1 MNPPQEPETPTH
13 ERGFVWAQYGLVGF
27 GLLLLVLLLLADQT
41 APLDTRSAPAP
52 QQPAPPETPLE
63 QAAAQGPLPRMPLPD
78 NEAAE
83 FRQWEE
89 RLAKASNAQDSM
101 PLLENLVR
109 VGRALDRNDHA
120 AHYAALALG
129 LAPDDTARLAQAARL
144 HRAAYNQIEDGQSAG
159 AKAYRARALELFDR
173 LLEKRPQDLD
183 AKIDRA
189 LLRVASDQPMAGIQ
203 ELVKIAEEHPKYY
216 RPHLELGIFSI
227 QTRQFD
233 KARERLEKARQAR
246 PSAWEPH
253 FYLALLDEE
262 QGRKTEAAENYRK
275 ALEAKPEP
283 GVRQII
289 EEKLKDF

>member
-1 MNPPQEPETPTH
+1 MNPHQEPETPAR
-13 ERGFVWAQYGLVGF
+13 ERGFVWAQYGLIGF
-27 GLLLLVLLLLADQT
+27 GLLLLALLLLADQT
-41 APLDTRSAPAP
+41 APLDTRSTPAP
-52 QQPAPPETPLE
+52 QQPARPETPLE

-83 FRQWEE
+83 FRQWED
-89 RLAKASNAQDSM
+89 RLAKAPSAKDSL
-101 PLLENLVR
+101 PLLDNLVR

-120 AHYAALALG
+120 AHYAALALS
-129 LAPDDTARLAQAARL
+129 LAPDDTTRLAQAARL
-144 HRAAYNQIEDGQSAG
+144 HRAAYNQIEDGQSDG

-189 LLRVASDQPMAGIQ
+189 LLRVASEQPMAGIQ
-203 ELVKIAEEHPKYY
+203 ELVKIAQEHPKYY

-233 KARERLEKARQAR
+233 KARERLEQARQAR

-262 QGRKTEAAENYRK
+262 QGRKTEAADNYRK